1 MVDNKVYLDFAAATP
16 LNPEVLKAM
25 QPYFINKFYNPSANY
40 ASAREVAADIE
51 SARAD
56 VAGILAV
63 KPEEIFFTAGGTEA
77 NNLSISGIMTAH
89 PGKNLIISSIEHESI
104 VDPAKQ
110 FDYRIA
116 PVDKTGRVVISELEK
131 LIDKD
136 TVLIS
141 IMYANNEIGTI
152 QPLTKIKQL
161 ILRVREERRKS
172 GNELPIYFHS
182 DGCQA
187 ANYLSLNAS
196 GLGLDL
202 MTLNGGKI
210 YGPKQSGVLFI
221 HRSVKLIPQILGG
234 GQERGIR
241 SGTENVPAIIGLSK
255 ALKITSKMK
264 LDETKRLEELRDYFV
279 KALEASGL
287 SYLINGSLKH
297 RLPNNLNLSFLG
309 QDNEMMLYK
318 LDQNGVMCST
328 GSACSAQ
335 KDTISPTLLAIGL
348 NQSQALSS
356 LRFSMGRN
364 TTQKQIDYTVTI
376 LQKIL
381 A

>member
-1 MVDNKVYLDFAAATP
+1 VAT
-16 LNPEVLKAM
+16 
-25 QPYFINKFYNPSANY
+25 
-40 ASAREVAADIE
+40 DIE
-51 SARAD
+51 SARSC
-56 VAGILAV
+56 VAGILSV

-77 NNLSISGIMTAH
+77 NNLAVSGIMKAH
-89 PGKNLIISSIEHESI
+89 SDKNLIISAIEHESI
-104 VDPAKQ
+104 VDPASK
-110 FDYRIA
+110 YNHKVA
-116 PVDKTGRVVISELEK
+116 PVDKTGTIIISELEK

-161 ILRVREERRKS
+161 ILSVREERRKS
-172 GNELPIYFHS
+172 GNQLPLYFHS
-182 DGCQA
+182 DACQA

-202 MTLNGGKI
+202 ITLNGGKI

-221 HRSVKLIPQILGG
+221 HRSVKLEPQILGG

-241 SGTENVPAIIGLSK
+241 SGTENVAAIIGFCE
-255 ALKITSKMK
+255 ALRITSGMK
-264 LDETKRLEELRDYFV
+264 QAESKRLEDLREYFI
-279 KALEASGL
+279 KQLESSGL
-287 SYLINGSLKH
+287 KYSINGSHKN
-297 RLPNNLNLSFLG
+297 RLPNNLNLSFDG

-348 NQSQALSS
+348 DEPQALSS
-356 LRFSMGRN
+356 LRFSMGRK
-364 TTQKQIDYTVTI
+364 TTKKQIDFTVKI

-381 A
+381 S